1 MVDLKAEQ
9 QAEQIDDQKIE
20 QKDEPKT
27 ERNTEQKTDQVQGTD
42 CIKAYGDRAK
52 ALFEEGYNCAQSVVL
67 AFSEEMGMDKDT
79 VARLSSSF
87 GGGLGRLREVCGCV
101 SGMAIVCGAL
111 EGYASPNAKEAK
123 AEHYARVQ
131 SLAGAFKERNGSY
144 ICRELLSGLNVDN
157 APVPE
162 ERTKAYYEKRPCS
175 ELVACAAE
183 LLAEH
188 FYG

>member
-1 MVDLKAEQ
+1 
-9 QAEQIDDQKIE
+9 
-20 QKDEPKT
+20 
-27 ERNTEQKTDQVQGTD
+27 
-42 CIKAYGDRAK
+42 
-52 ALFEEGYNCAQSVVL
+52 
-67 AFSEEMGMDKDT
+67 MDKDT

-131 SLAGAFKERNGSY
+131 SIAGAFKEHNGSY